1 MKRNMTYG
9 SFMAVAALAMLGVH
23 AVAPTVLSDGLEVLT
38 ATTLSGVTNRYEGLA
53 SVIRDDLTLESRTY
67 VRIKGGTSSS
77 HATLKVGPA
86 DSSSAN
92 QRPVVTIKDTSG
104 FYGQYRNSS
113 GFLDETD
120 NSQVPSYLDT
130 IIGENGGSALFL
142 VQAIGSNFGANIK
155 RYGAWLDYVYV
166 SPNATSDG
174 DTIDIL
180 QIDAD
185 GDACIMNIEQQNE
198 KPARIVF
205 NGGSFSRR
213 YECRRKASTDNPFKA
228 PTGKKIVL
236 SGVNG
241 NPIKITKLYQNFDLV
256 GAGTVRFETDGGDL
270 QLGSVGST
278 WGNNFLAWNIPASAD
293 IEWGVEG
300 DFVLYENCWLKL
312 MADNQLPYGPGTGGL
327 VITSQSA
334 STYAFLDLNGHT
346 ARLNS
351 LRMSGQWACVSNYT
365 QSVTGSKLVF
375 GSGDTDG
382 VLNGRICEGIDIEKV
397 GNGLLVVSNATV
409 QGTMTVKAG
418 SVMFLG
424 SNTFATPVA
433 FEDGATLVRVRDNN
447 PSDSIHKLNKTG
459 DNDISYT
466 GTPREIY
473 LKRGPETVNAYA
485 GAYLDG
491 TGLSVEEGVLRFTGT
506 IPDKWWRLTVRKSM
520 NPSSYASGADVYELN
535 ILALWPTNVA
545 SSAGASKD
553 NMSSSQPWGTR
564 RMLTYGLTT
573 NSTAFTSSMTS
584 YSQLP
589 AGTCMLGVG
598 EKCIG
603 VDMNN
608 SGRDYSGGADSLFKY
623 GNHVCLQSQGTRIR
637 EDNESSWQHVLWR
650 LADDVPAAASYGLC
664 RTAWSPGVWSWKLES
679 SADGENWTLRDDHVA
694 ECNAAA
700 TNVAVTTLAEAY
712 ALSEFPLCPEALWSA
727 AGTKMWYNNGE
738 PYRFTKGGTAAERL
752 SGVKVSVTSGAT
764 LDTSYIADE
773 ALSIVSLDVDCA
785 NGGGTIT
792 KFRPAA
798 NGTLDLT
805 GIDGKLSGRY
815 VVPITLSEVV
825 DAENFASWTVTLN
838 GTRSPATTL
847 SWANG
852 VLVANT
858 ASGTIVVF
866 R

>member
-1 MKRNMTYG
+1 M
-9 SFMAVAALAMLGVH
+9 
-23 AVAPTVLSDGLEVLT
+23 
-38 ATTLSGVTNRYEGLA
+38 
-53 SVIRDDLTLESRTY
+53 
-67 VRIKGGTSSS
+67 
-77 HATLKVGPA
+77 
-86 DSSSAN
+86 
-92 QRPVVTIKDTSG
+92 
-104 FYGQYRNSS
+104 
-113 GFLDETD
+113 
-120 NSQVPSYLDT
+120 
-130 IIGENGGSALFL
+130 
-142 VQAIGSNFGANIK
+142 
-155 RYGAWLDYVYV
+155 
-166 SPNATSDG
+166 
-174 DTIDIL
+174 
-180 QIDAD
+180 
-185 GDACIMNIEQQNE
+185 
-198 KPARIVF
+198 
-205 NGGSFSRR
+205 
-213 YECRRKASTDNPFKA
+213 
-228 PTGKKIVL
+228 
-236 SGVNG
+236 NG
-241 NPIKITKLYQNFDLV
+241 NPIKITKLNQNFDLV

-278 WGNNFLAWNIPASAD
+278 WGKNFLAWNIPASAD

-506 IPDKWWRLTVRKSM
+506 IPDKWWRLTVRK
-520 NPSSYASGADVYELN
+520 ALDVSKLPNSTDSYELN
-535 ILALWPTNVA
+535 VFALWPTNV
-545 SSAGASKD
+545 
-553 NMSSSQPWGTR
+553 MSSYNLDKNDMNATNPWGTG
-564 RMLTYGLTT
+564 RMLTYGLGT
-573 NSTAFTSSMTS
+573 NSTAFTSAMTS

-589 AGTCMLGVG
+589 AGTCMLGFG
-598 EKCIG
+598 ERCAA
-603 VDMNN
+603 VEMDN
-608 SGRDYSGGADSLFKY
+608 SGRDYSGGPDALFGY
-623 GNHVCLQSQGTRIR
+623 HYRVCLASSGSNIR
-637 EDNESSWQHVLWR
+637 EDTESSWQHVVWR
-650 LADDVPAAASYGLC
+650 LNEDVPAAASYGLC
-664 RTAWSPGVWSWKLES
+664 RTAWSCGVWSWTLES
-679 SADGENWTLRDDHVA
+679 SVDGANWTLRDDHVA

-712 ALSEFPLCPEALWSA
+712 ALSEFPLCPDALKSA
-727 AGTKMWYNNGE
+727 AGCKMWYNNGV
-738 PYRFTKGGTAAERL
+738 PYHFTRGGTAAERL
-752 SGVKVSVTSGAT
+752 SGVAVSVADGAT
-764 LDTSYIADE
+764 LDTGYIADE
-773 ALSIVSLDVDCA
+773 ALSIAALRVDCT

-798 NGTLDLT
+798 NGMLDLT
-805 GIDGKLSGRY
+805 GVDGKLSGRY

-847 SWANG
+847 AWANG